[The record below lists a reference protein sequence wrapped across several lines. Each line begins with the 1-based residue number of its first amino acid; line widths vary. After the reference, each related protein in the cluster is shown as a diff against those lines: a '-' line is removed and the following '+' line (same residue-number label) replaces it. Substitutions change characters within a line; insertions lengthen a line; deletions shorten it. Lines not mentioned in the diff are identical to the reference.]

1 MAKKSGCMSFNI
13 LYVGLVAALLAVL
26 FWLVFYGPSKTTREG
41 LTNNKEFV
49 LVHMNKCPHCVNL
62 MPHWEAAESENKTG
76 INMRAESENKTGIN
90 MRAVEMSED
99 DGPEL
104 CEKHNIT
111 GFPTMILLENGKKV
125 ADYDGERNKE
135 GILAFLKGL

>member
-76 INMRAESENKTGIN
+76 INMRA
-90 MRAVEMSED
+90 VEMGED

>member
-76 INMRAESENKTGIN
+76 MN

-125 ADYDGERNKE
+125 SDYDGERNKD

>member
-26 FWLVFYGPSKTTREG
+26 FWLVLYGPSKTTREG

-62 MPHWEAAESENKTG
+62 MPHWEA
-76 INMRAESENKTGIN
+76 AESENKTGIN

>member
-76 INMRAESENKTGIN
+76 INMRA
-90 MRAVEMSED
+90 VEMSED

-125 ADYDGERNKE
+125 SDYDGERNKD

>member
-76 INMRAESENKTGIN
+76 INMRA
-90 MRAVEMSED
+90 VEMSED